1 MENQLQQPKID
12 ITKTTSVNDENGNP
26 ILLAEGAIL
35 RKGNKFILATDTDP
49 LIPIPV
55 MYDVNTKKICL
66 DMIPKE
72 LRQEYENF
80 GFYISK

>member
-1 MENQLQQPKID
+1 MSQIQQPKID
-12 ITKTTSVNDENGNP
+12 ITKTTSINDENGNP
-26 ILLAEGAIL
+26 VLLAEGAIL
-35 RKGNKFILATDTDP
+35 RKGNKFLLGTEQDP
-49 LIPIPV
+49 LIPVPV

-72 LRQEYENF
+72 LRTEYEKF